1 MRKWIA
7 NHLKFAIQR
16 DGINYRK
23 NVTANLILCFTFLM
37 LCFYTVL
44 YFYNGDAPPFYSDG
58 VLFMLF
64 PLFLLLFR
72 RKKNSLAHI
81 SLAIMGI
88 CLLYSI
94 HIYEGQHYLAIWS
107 FIYIYVSMI
116 LYGHQK
122 GLLLAIVYYFVVLS
136 MLYSWMGHSINIIGY
151 IRFTSVAILSVAISY
166 LSEYLIFKIFN
177 RLTEIQQQ
185 LEKTNKTDALTGLYN
200 RGHFDHLFSKEI
212 NTAKREQSL
221 LAFAM
226 LDIDYFKPFND
237 TYGHQM
243 GDQALITVSNL
254 LKSKL
259 TRSSDAIFRIGGEEF
274 ALLFKVPDEKEA
286 FDTVDGIRNAIE
298 ALKIPHANSKKSR
311 YLTISCGL
319 EVLTAEH
326 NINVQ
331 QAYKSCDQLLYKA
344 KHAGRNKTSHSCQL
358 HLANPAKLQIVKL
371 N

>member
-1 MRKWIA
+1 MRKW
-7 NHLKFAIQR
+7 LSTQLQFGIQR

-23 NVTANLILCFTFLM
+23 NVTANLILCFAFLM
-37 LCFYTVL
+37 LCFYTAL
-44 YFYNGDAPPFYSDG
+44 YFYNGDAPPFYTDG

-72 RKKNSLAHI
+72 RKKNALAHI
-81 SLAIMGI
+81 TLSIMGI
-88 CLLYSI
+88 CLLYII
-94 HIYEGQHYLAIWS
+94 HINEGQHYLPIWS

-136 MLYSWMGHSINIIGY
+136 MLYSWIGHSLNIISY
-151 IRFTSVAILSVAISY
+151 IRFTSVALLSVVISY

-177 RLTEIQQQ
+177 KLTETQKE

-200 RGHFDHLFSKEI
+200 RGHFDYLFTKEI
-212 NTAKREQSL
+212 NTAKREKTL

-237 TYGHQM
+237 TYGHQT
-243 GDQALITVSNL
+243 GDQALITVANL

-259 TRSSDAIFRIGGEEF
+259 KRSSDAIFRLGGEEF
-274 ALLFKVPDEKEA
+274 SLLFKVQDEKEA

-298 ALKIPHANSKKSR
+298 ELKIPHSNSKISR
-311 YLTISCGL
+311 FLTISCGL
-319 EVLTAEH
+319 EVITAEH
-326 NINVQ
+326 NTNVR
-331 QAYKSCDQLLYKA
+331 QAYKSCDYLLYKA
-344 KHAGRNKTSHSCQL
+344 KHAGRNKTSHSCNL
-358 HLANPAKLQIVKL
+358 NLINPAKLQIVK
-371 N
+371 